1 MCVPPHLV
9 AIALKAPAASFSSQL
24 IYSPWWASH
33 RGLSLKKTLLGC
45 SFPLV
50 DGVGGGCYRAVGE
63 RKLLFEFCRALQHPA
78 AVAWALQ
85 EAGIT
90 TRGLFEISKLVF
102 ASLHHL
108 LFLLTLTKSLS
119 AQCCFPASRSQ
130 RGSCQPRSASLS
142 MLWAPSPRLIAEDL
156 MYRWAG
162 GVNH

>member
-24 IYSPWWASH
+24 IYSPWWDSH
-33 RGLSLKKTLLGC
+33 CGLSLKKNLLGC

-50 DGVGGGCYRAVGE
+50 DGVGGGARAVRE
-63 RKLLFEFCRALQHPA
+63 RELLFEFCRALQHPA

>member
-1 MCVPPHLV
+1 MGS
-9 AIALKAPAASFSSQL
+9 AS
-24 IYSPWWASH
+24 
-33 RGLSLKKTLLGC
+33 KKTLLGC

-50 DGVGGGCYRAVGE
+50 DGEGGGCYRAVGE
-63 RKLLFEFCRALQHPA
+63 RELLFEFCRALRHPA
-78 AVAWALQ
+78 AVASALQ

-142 MLWAPSPRLIAEDL
+142 MLWAPSLRLIAEDL